1 MATVTLMPGFEV
13 GRPAALSREVKPRMQ
28 VKPPTGDIPGPKKTI
43 PTSSQSNKK
52 TNNAIVYTR
61 VVSDASLL
69 SLHTG
74 AAKSSFQEG
83 FLVFVKGRSCDDY
96 NAPNGPL
103 VNSLES
109 AHSILS
115 NMEHVNAEMMDDDKN
130 ATWRAGCSWR
140 LDGVFKGA
148 DLEIGNAPH
157 NSNSAI
163 LVTLAGPTI
172 LKNIYVARP
181 MHGDIVYIGLVVD
194 LIEETSEWV
203 PFSSQDLV
211 SLSKGYEAPSL
222 PRSGAQWQ
230 QAKTFPFA
238 GEKTQTHPIPPQY
251 RLVGGERKTECYH
264 CHKFSSEDAKNLLL
278 AYRIGRIVDANH
290 APGEIRVNVQI
301 SPVSTI
307 ELGLA
312 YDPKDIKT
320 EFTMADPLK
329 GHKEST
335 RLITF
340 ETFIGKNFRGADL
353 NLIRQLDSVA
363 RSHHVGWMPYGEVA
377 K

>member
-13 GRPAALSREVKPRMQ
+13 GRPAALSRQVNPRMQ
-28 VKPPTGDIPGPKKTI
+28 VKPPTGDIPGPKKTM

-52 TNNAIVYTR
+52 TNNSIVYTR

-69 SLHTG
+69 SLYTG

-83 FLVFVKGRSCDDY
+83 FLVFVKGRSCDY
-96 NAPNGPL
+96 GNAPIGPL
-103 VNSLES
+103 VNSPES

-115 NMEHVNAEMMDDDKN
+115 NMEHVNAEMRTENLWN
-130 ATWRAGCSWR
+130 AVCSWR

-148 DLEIGNAPH
+148 DLEIGNAPR

-181 MHGDIVYIGLVVD
+181 MHGDVVYIGLIV
-194 LIEETSEWV
+194 TKNGAQWV

-211 SLSKGYEAPSL
+211 SLSKGYEAPSV

-251 RLVGGERKTECYH
+251 RLVDGKPKTEPFHHY
-264 CHKFSSEDAKNLLL
+264 KFTMEDANAMIM
-278 AYRIGRIVDANH
+278 AYRIGSIVDSNH

-301 SPVSTI
+301 SPMSTI
-307 ELGLA
+307 QLGLA
-312 YDPKDIKT
+312 YDPQHTKIT
-320 EFTMADPLK
+320 FTPADPLK
-329 GHKEST
+329 GTPEST
-335 RLITF
+335 DLKQYD
-340 ETFIGKNFRGADL
+340 TFIGENWRDITDADMKDAIYSL
-353 NLIRQLDSVA
+353 A
-363 RSHHVGWMPYGEVA
+363 RSHHVGWVPSGKVDNKA
-377 K
+377 

>member
-13 GRPAALSREVKPRMQ
+13 GRPAALSRQVNPRMQ
-28 VKPPTGDIPGPKKTI
+28 VKPPTGDIPGPKKTM

-69 SLHTG
+69 SLYTG

-83 FLVFVKGRSCDDY
+83 FLVFVKGRSCDHG
-96 NAPNGPL
+96 NASNGPL

-115 NMEHVNAEMMDDDKN
+115 NMEHVNAELDTEDQWS
-130 ATWRAGCSWR
+130 AVCSWK
-140 LDGVFKGA
+140 LDGVFKGT
-148 DLEIGNAPH
+148 DLEIGNAPR

-172 LKNIYVARP
+172 LKNIYVAKP
-181 MHGDIVYIGLVVD
+181 MHGDVVYIGLIAKPTGVQ
-194 LIEETSEWV
+194 WV

-211 SLSKGYEAPSL
+211 SLSKGYEAPSV

-251 RLVGGERKTECYH
+251 RLVKGERETEPFHHY
-264 CHKFSSEDAKNLLL
+264 KFTMEDANYMIM
-278 AYRIGRIVDANH
+278 AYRIGSIVDSNH

-301 SPVSTI
+301 WPISTI
-307 ELGLA
+307 QLGLA
-312 YDPKDIKT
+312 YDPKHTKIK
-320 EFTMADPLK
+320 FTPADPLK
-329 GHKEST
+329 GIPEST
-335 RLITF
+335 DLDKSD
-340 ETFIGKNFRGADL
+340 TFIGKRHSSQTNKDVILEL
-353 NLIRQLDSVA
+353 NSLA
-363 RSHHVGWMPYGEVA
+363 KSHHVGWMPYGDV
-377 K
+377 